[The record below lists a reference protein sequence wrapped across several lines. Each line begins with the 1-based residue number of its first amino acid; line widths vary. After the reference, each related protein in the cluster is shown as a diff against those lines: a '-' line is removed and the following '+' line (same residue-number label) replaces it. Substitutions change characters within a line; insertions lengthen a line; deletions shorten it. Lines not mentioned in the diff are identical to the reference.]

1 MAADGPAVSV
11 GDPAV
16 FENGHAPVVSDV
28 LAQLVSAVDVPVISG
43 VDVPAVPFV
52 DSSLEGL
59 VFVSH
64 RPTSSQ

>member
-16 FENGHAPVVSDV
+16 FEDGHAPVVSDV
-28 LAQLVSAVDVPVISG
+28 PAPLASAVDVPVISA
-43 VDVPAVPFV
+43 VVVPAVPFV

-64 RPTSSQ
+64 RPISSQ